1 MKNKEFKMLQLFAA
15 ETGTTVSADLAP
27 AISVDFTSR
36 IAQNIVELQEL
47 LGITDLIPMSAGTDI
62 KIYKWTVDELAA
74 QVGEAENIGLTHV
87 KRELANTITLDL
99 DKYRRNTSAESI
111 QKVGRDIAIN
121 QSDEKLVQKVQ
132 KGIKG
137 SLYTVLKAGTGTAT
151 GANLQKVLANLWA
164 KLQGY
169 YEDEDVTPVYFVN
182 QQDVADY
189 LGTAQITMQTAFGFT
204 YIENFLG
211 LGTAIISPQVTAK
224 KPIAT
229 AKENLRGA
237 YVPMSGDVAQ
247 TFGLIADTTGLVG
260 MTHSTKTGNATVDTL
275 LMSCVKFFPEFQD
288 GVFIGTISG
297 GIIASDI
304 LTIPSQGQTLY
315 GKRVSSLIG
324 DDVKVYEDGTVTG
337 TFKHVTGYTGFNADN
352 PAEQEGYYFPF
363 KLAKTGANMTFR
375 KNGAAV
381 KEDIPWEADNVF
393 RVTASDTFEVLVDG
407 ASVVTFNFAQ
417 ATFLE

>member
-1 MKNKEFKMLQLFAA
+1 MKNKVFRALQLFAA
-15 ETGTTVSADLAP
+15 ETGTTMATDLAP

-47 LGITDLIPMSAGTDI
+47 LGITDMIPMAAGTDI
-62 KIYKWTVDELAA
+62 KIYKWTVGELAA
-74 QVGEAENIGLTHV
+74 QVGEGEDIGLTKV
-87 KRELANTITLDL
+87 TRALANTISLDL
-99 DKYRRNTSAESI
+99 DKYRRNTTAEAI

-151 GANLQKVLANLWA
+151 GTNLQSVLANLWA
-164 KLQGY
+164 KLQEY
-169 YEDEDVTPVYFVN
+169 YEDEDVTPVYFIN

-211 LGTAIISPQVTAK
+211 LGTAIISPQVTVN

-229 AKENLRGA
+229 AKENMRGA

-247 TFGLIADTTGLVG
+247 TFALTADTTGLVG
-260 MTHSTKTGNATVDTL
+260 MTHVAKTGNATIDTL

-288 GVFIGTISG
+288 GVFVGTI
-297 GIIASDI
+297 A
-304 LTIPSQGQTLY
+304 
-315 GKRVSSLIG
+315 GK
-324 DDVKVYEDGTVTG
+324 
-337 TFKHVTGYTGFNADN
+337 
-352 PAEQEGYYFPF
+352 
-363 KLAKTGANMTFR
+363 
-375 KNGAAV
+375 
-381 KEDIPWEADNVF
+381 
-393 RVTASDTFEVLVDG
+393 
-407 ASVVTFNFAQ
+407 
-417 ATFLE
+417 

>member
-1 MKNKEFKMLQLFAA
+1 MKNKEFKTLQLFAA

-47 LGITDLIPMSAGTDI
+47 LGITDLIPMAAGTDI
-62 KIYKWTVDELAA
+62 KIYKWAVGELAA
-74 QVGEAENIGLTHV
+74 QVGEGEEIGLTNV
-87 KRELANTITLDL
+87 KRTLANTITLDL
-99 DKYRRNTSAESI
+99 DKYRRNTTAEAI

-137 SLYTVLKAGTGTAT
+137 SLYTVLKAGSGSATGT
-151 GANLQKVLANLWA
+151 NLQIVLANLWA
-164 KLQGY
+164 KLQEY

-211 LGTAIISPQVTAK
+211 LGTAIVSPQVTVK

-247 TFGLIADTTGLVG
+247 TFNLTADATGLVG

-288 GVFIGTISG
+288 GVFVGTISG
-297 GIIASDI
+297 
-304 LTIPSQGQTLY
+304 
-315 GKRVSSLIG
+315 
-324 DDVKVYEDGTVTG
+324 E
-337 TFKHVTGYTGFNADN
+337 
-352 PAEQEGYYFPF
+352 
-363 KLAKTGANMTFR
+363 
-375 KNGAAV
+375 
-381 KEDIPWEADNVF
+381 
-393 RVTASDTFEVLVDG
+393 
-407 ASVVTFNFAQ
+407 
-417 ATFLE
+417 